1 MAKGKFSISDG
12 MLNTISKSINVDKSN
27 LIDAKENFKFDY
39 IDINKIKINSKNF
52 YPIVD
57 IESLAEDISIN
68 GLNHNLVVRPI
79 ENEEYEIISGERRY
93 TALKSLVDKGD
104 NKYSKVPCKIV
115 KLNDIDSEIT
125 LIQANAQTRELSD
138 ADKLKQIERLTE
150 LYKEK
155 KAKGEKISNIR
166 GLISKDIGLSS
177 GQVAKYTSISNN
189 LIPGLREVL
198 DEGNLTISNATEFA
212 SLSEDN
218 QKIILDI
225 IKQKVDI
232 SKNEAFELKK
242 QLKEV
247 ELEKQKIIE
256 IEKQKSDELELLRKE
271 NENKSNEVD
280 LKIEEIKKE
289 ILAKSDNEKKE
300 LQDKLKDLDNKKNS
314 LENEKKELEKS
325 IKESEK
331 NIREDIEN
339 KVNQRVEE
347 IKSKFEVNKLEKERL
362 QAENKK
368 LKEKLDNNTLSE
380 DYLLNQELK
389 IRLNNTKVEISKIA
403 GLMAN
408 NKIIDEDT
416 LKLVNHFENE
426 LRFLNEQ
433 ILIYKNQ
440 EKF

>member
-1 MAKGKFSISDG
+1 MAKGKFSVTDG
-12 MLNTISKSINVDKSN
+12 MLNNISKSINVDKSN

-68 GLNHNLVVRPI
+68 GLNHNLVIRPI
-79 ENEEYEIISGERRY
+79 ENGEYEIISGERRY

-104 NKYSKVPCKIV
+104 NKYKKVPCKIV
-115 KLNDIDSEIT
+115 NLNDIDSEIT

-166 GLISKDIGLSS
+166 GLISKDIGLST

-198 DEGNLTISNATEFA
+198 DEGNLTVSNATEFA

-247 ELEKQKIIE
+247 ESEKQKIIE

-271 NENKSNEVD
+271 NENKSNELD
-280 LKIEEIKKE
+280 LKIEEISN
-289 ILAKSDNEKKE
+289 ILDRPVNTIKTHIRKAIKDMKS
-300 LQDKLKDLDNKKNS
+300 L
-314 LENEKKELEKS
+314 
-325 IKESEK
+325 
-331 NIREDIEN
+331 
-339 KVNQRVEE
+339 
-347 IKSKFEVNKLEKERL
+347 
-362 QAENKK
+362 
-368 LKEKLDNNTLSE
+368 LKEGYIND
-380 DYLLNQELK
+380 
-389 IRLNNTKVEISKIA
+389 
-403 GLMAN
+403 
-408 NKIIDEDT
+408 
-416 LKLVNHFENE
+416 
-426 LRFLNEQ
+426 
-433 ILIYKNQ
+433 
-440 EKF
+440 